1 MFYKNDDYTVRI
13 ENVGGCEKYYIKFHG
28 QSKSPEVEITYE
40 IFIVYL
46 KEFNKPMERQRNE
59 RRRHID
65 MGELEA
71 SEKAGKLKAHGT
83 DGVDGQL
90 SKIAI
95 DAVLRT
101 CTPIQ
106 QRRFELH
113 HVHGYTLEEIA
124 KMENCTKIA
133 VFYSVKAVEEKIKNH
148 FS

>member
-1 MFYKNDDYTVRI
+1 
-13 ENVGGCEKYYIKFHG
+13 
-28 QSKSPEVEITYE
+28 
-40 IFIVYL
+40 
-46 KEFNKPMERQRNE
+46 
-59 RRRHID
+59 

-71 SEKAGKLKAHGT
+71 SEKSGKFKGHGT

-90 SKIAI
+90 SQIAL

-101 CTPIQ
+101 CTPVQ

-133 VFYSVKAVEEKIKNH
+133 VFYSVKAVEEKIKNY